1 MKVIQL
7 HKNSVQN
14 QKKLVKKLK
23 ANRREAQQEVFE
35 LYSSKMLGVCRQY
48 IRDLQHAEE
57 IMLNGFLKTFTK
69 IDSFK
74 SKGSF
79 EGWIRRIMI
88 NECISFLRVKQR
100 MVFVEDDSY
109 FEEPIETKF
118 EEDKYASKLQQLVD
132 NLREDL
138 RVVFNLFVVEEY
150 KHKEIAET
158 LGITEN
164 ASKLRYKKAKSI
176 LQEQYRRIEK
186 TQVRKK

>member
-7 HKNSVQN
+7 HKNSVKN
-14 QKKLVKKLK
+14 QKRLVKKLK

-35 LYSSKMLGVCRQY
+35 LYSPKMLGVCRQY

-88 NECISFLRVKQR
+88 NECISFLRIKKR
-100 MVFVEDDSY
+100 MVFVEDDSF
-109 FEEPIETKF
+109 FEEPVET
-118 EEDKYASKLQQLVD
+118 EYQEDKQVSKLQQLVD

-138 RVVFNLFVVEEY
+138 RVVFNLFVMEEY

-158 LGITEN
+158 LDITEN
-164 ASKLRYKKAKSI
+164 ASKLRYRKAKSI
-176 LQEQYRRIEK
+176 LQEQYKEMERIK
-186 TQVRKK
+186 IRN

>member
-7 HKNSVQN
+7 HKKSVKN
-14 QKKLVKKLK
+14 QERLVKQLK
-23 ANRREAQQEVFE
+23 KNRREAQQEVFE
-35 LYSSKMLGVCRQY
+35 IFSPKMLGVCRQY
-48 IRDLQHAEE
+48 IKDLQHAEE

-69 IDSFK
+69 IDKFQSR
-74 SKGSF
+74 GSF

-88 NECISFLRVKQR
+88 NECISFLRIKRR

-109 FEEPIETKF
+109 FEEPIEIEII
-118 EEDKYASKLQQLVD
+118 EENQTSKLQQLVD

-138 RVVFNLFVVEEY
+138 RVVFNLYVIEEY
-150 KHKEIAET
+150 KHKEIAVT

-176 LQEQYRRIEK
+176 LAVQYNNLNAKSYER
-186 TQVRKK
+186 

>member
-1 MKVIQL
+1 M
-7 HKNSVQN
+7 
-14 QKKLVKKLK
+14 VKKLK

-35 LYSSKMLGVCRQY
+35 LYASKMLGVCRQY
-48 IRDLQHAEE
+48 IKDVQHAEE

-69 IDSFK
+69 INSFK
-74 SKGSF
+74 SEGSF

-88 NECISFLRVKQR
+88 NECISFLRIKKR

-109 FEEPIETKF
+109 FEEPIEPIF
-118 EEDKYASKLQQLVD
+118 IEENEVSKLQQLVD

-138 RVVFNLFVVEEY
+138 RVVFNLFVMEEY

-158 LGITEN
+158 LDITEN

-176 LQEQYRRIEK
+176 LQEQYKRI
-186 TQVRKK
+186 KKIEIRN